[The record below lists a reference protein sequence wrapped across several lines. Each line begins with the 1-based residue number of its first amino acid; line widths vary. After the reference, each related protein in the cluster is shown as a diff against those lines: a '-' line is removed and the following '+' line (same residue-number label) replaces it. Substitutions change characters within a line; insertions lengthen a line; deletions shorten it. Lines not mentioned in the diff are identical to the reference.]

1 MNSTLTWPATALL
14 SVLTVC
20 ISLLVWKG
28 IIPSHTLFV
37 IIGVAVG
44 FFPHAVLN
52 AMRVRARANEAIE
65 ETRASNE
72 FPIEEVVTNNESLRP
87 PPVAPVASEEKK
99 DK

>member
-1 MNSTLTWPATALL
+1 MTSTLTWPATVLL

-20 ISLLVWKG
+20 VSLLVWKG
-28 IIPSHTLFV
+28 VIPSHTLFV
-37 IIGVAVG
+37 IIGVAIG

-52 AMRVRARANEAIE
+52 AMRVRARANEVADE
-65 ETRASNE
+65 MRAANE
-72 FPIEEVVTNNESLRP
+72 FPVEEVVTSNESLRP